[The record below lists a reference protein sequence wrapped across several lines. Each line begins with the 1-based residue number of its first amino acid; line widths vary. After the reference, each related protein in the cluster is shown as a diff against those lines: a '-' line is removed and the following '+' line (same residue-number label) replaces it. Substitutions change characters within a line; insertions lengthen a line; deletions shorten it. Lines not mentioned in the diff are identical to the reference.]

1 MADYLYRISNP
12 NVERDHRF
20 IMFTS
25 SQPLRAARIH
35 RIILDVLET
44 SNRLRN
50 PFAADLLDYLI
61 HPRAPRSGDRFL
73 SPYLDEIYNGRQQ
86 RSMARLHKGEVQ
98 IQSSVGCISSGA

>member
-1 MADYLYRISNP
+1 MANYLYRISNP

-44 SNRLRN
+44 SDRLRN

-61 HPRAPRSGDRFL
+61 HPRVSRPGDRFL
-73 SPYLDEIYNGRQQ
+73 APYWTRFT
-86 RSMARLHKGEVQ
+86 S
-98 IQSSVGCISSGA
+98 